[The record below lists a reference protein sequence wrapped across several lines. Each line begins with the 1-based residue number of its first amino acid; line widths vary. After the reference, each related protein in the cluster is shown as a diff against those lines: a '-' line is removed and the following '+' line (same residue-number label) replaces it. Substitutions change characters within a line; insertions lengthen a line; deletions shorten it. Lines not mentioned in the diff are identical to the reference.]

1 MHQVKW
7 GDHVVL
13 VVHLPEG
20 PFIADVG
27 LGEGPRW
34 PFKVEN
40 ASWTEDRA
48 AMGDEIVE

>member
-1 MHQVKW
+1 MQVKW

-40 ASWTEDRA
+40 ASWTEDPQWE
-48 AMGDEIVE
+48 MN